1 MRLQVITQA
10 GLGFK
15 FLEFLNG
22 TVIGVKMHS
31 APYQNNLFK
40 KEEIARI

>member
-10 GLGFK
+10 GLGFE

-31 APYQNNLFK
+31 VPYQNSLYQ

>member
-10 GLGFK
+10 GLGFE

-31 APYQNNLFK
+31 APYQNNLYE